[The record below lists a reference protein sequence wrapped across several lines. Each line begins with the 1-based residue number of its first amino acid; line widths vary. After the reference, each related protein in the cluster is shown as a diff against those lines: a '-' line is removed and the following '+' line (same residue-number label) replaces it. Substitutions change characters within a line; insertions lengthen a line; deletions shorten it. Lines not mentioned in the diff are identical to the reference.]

1 MKDIPSSSQYVLNKR
16 RSIWHIRNNI
26 NDHITLLIHSYYIIM
41 EKQEQYWITKVP
53 SACQKAKRY
62 KRDAKADTSQRE
74 QYGGTVHLF
83 IGTGHSLWEIAV
95 MPFTFTI
102 GL

>member
-1 MKDIPSSSQYVLNKR
+1 
-16 RSIWHIRNNI
+16 
-26 NDHITLLIHSYYIIM
+26 M

-53 SACQKAKRY
+53 SACQKAKTY

-83 IGTGHSLWEIAV
+83 IGTGHSL
-95 MPFTFTI
+95 
-102 GL
+102 